1 MKAAKTVIISIVGA
15 GAMIAVVLGIMSGI
29 NYLGGLLWRD
39 EALVCRKE
47 RLNALAVTADG
58 NTLIA
63 GGTHIRLWD
72 IATGKKLYG
81 STTVRYGA
89 GKMAG
94 LSPAVVSALVITPDQ
109 RLFISAVSSLGAI
122 GSQGVHEIQ
131 VWDLARHQPIRF
143 FIFNGHR
150 DRVRFLAVSPDSQ
163 TLVSQDD
170 SGVIQLRNLATG
182 QVKKTWNTEVSQRF
196 PILISS
202 DGKVFTSMG
211 KDGTVTLWDM
221 ATGNAVSKLKA
232 DPSHTPLAISANN
245 KTLLTQNAGDVK
257 RFRAIA
263 TGAELKTLKGS
274 YIESA
279 FAVSP
284 DRKQGLITIDAGIN
298 RYDLVTGTEL
308 QTFNTDKFYNAI
320 AITPDGSSF
329 LTLDPEDNYTLW
341 NLATGT
347 RMRQLEGKAGRGDK
361 AFAGAK
367 ILVNAANH
375 TSNRITLW
383 DLQTGKRIRKF
394 CNQ

>member
-1 MKAAKTVIISIVGA
+1 MKSAKTVIISIVGA
-15 GAMIAVVLGIMSGI
+15 GATIAVVLGVMSGI

-72 IATGKKLYG
+72 ITTGKKLYD
-81 STTVRYGA
+81 SFTVRRA
-89 GKMAG
+89 VEKMAG
-94 LSPAVVSALVITPDQ
+94 HSPAVVSALVITPDQ
-109 RLFISAVSSLGAI
+109 RLFISAASSLGAI
-122 GSQGVHEIQ
+122 ASQGVHEIQ
-131 VWDLARHQPIRF
+131 VWDLASRQPIRTLK
-143 FIFNGHR
+143 GHR
-150 DRVRFLAVSPDSQ
+150 ARVRFLAVSPDSQ

-170 SGVIQLRNLATG
+170 SGVIQLWNLATG

-196 PILISS
+196 PIALGA
-202 DGKVFTSMG
+202 DGKVFASMG

-221 ATGNAVSKLKA
+221 VTGNAVSKLRA

-257 RFRAIA
+257 RFRAIT
-263 TGAELKTLKGS
+263 TGAELNTLKGS
-274 YIESA
+274 TIESP

-284 DRKQGLITIDAGIN
+284 DRKQGLIGTDGGIK
-298 RYDLVTGTEL
+298 RYDLMTGTEL

-329 LTLDPEDNYTLW
+329 LTLDPKGNYTVW

-347 RMRQLEGKAGRGDK
+347 RMRQLEDKAGWGTQ

-375 TSNRITLW
+375 TGNRITLW

-394 CNQ
+394 CNE

>member
-1 MKAAKTVIISIVGA
+1 MKSAKTVIISIVGA
-15 GAMIAVVLGIMSGI
+15 GATIAVVLGVMSGI

-72 IATGKKLYG
+72 IATGKKLYD
-81 STTVRYGA
+81 SFTVRRA
-89 GKMAG
+89 VEKMAG
-94 LSPAVVSALVITPDQ
+94 HSPAVVSALVITPDQ
-109 RLFISAVSSLGAI
+109 RLFISAASSLGAI
-122 GSQGVHEIQ
+122 ASQGVHEIQ
-131 VWDLARHQPIRF
+131 VWDLASRQPIRTLK
-143 FIFNGHR
+143 GHHA
-150 DRVRFLAVSPDSQ
+150 RVRFLAVSPDSQ

-170 SGVIQLRNLATG
+170 SGVIQLWNLATG

-196 PILISS
+196 PIALGA
-202 DGKVFTSMG
+202 DGKVFASMG

-221 ATGNAVSKLKA
+221 VTGNAVSKLKA

-245 KTLLTQNAGDVK
+245 KTLLIQNAGDVK
-257 RFRAIA
+257 RFKEIA
-263 TGAELKTLKGS
+263 TGAELNTLKGS

-284 DRKQGLITIDAGIN
+284 DRKQGLIATDAGIK
-298 RYDLVTGTEL
+298 RYDLSTGTEL
-308 QTFNTDKFYNAI
+308 QTFNTDKFYRAI

-329 LTLDPEDNYTLW
+329 LTLDPGGNYTVW
-341 NLATGT
+341 NLATGAKLH
-347 RMRQLEGKAGRGDK
+347 QLEGKAGWGDQ

-375 TSNRITLW
+375 TGNRITLW

-394 CNQ
+394 CNE